1 MSEEELVKFCEELF
15 DAVDED
21 GSGAIDLEEYKRF
34 AQMINKSESD
44 ALKEWQGMNLN
55 EDAELTKEALMAY
68 LRSQQATKT
77 AAGDALINVEPVE
90 EPVEVAQV
98 VKVEQIYNL
107 EEEKAESKQKV

>member
-44 ALKEWQGMNLN
+44 AIKEWQGMNLN
-55 EDAELTKEALMAY
+55 EDAELTREALMAY

-77 AAGDALINVEPVE
+77 AAGDALINV
-90 EPVEVAQV
+90 
-98 VKVEQIYNL
+98 
-107 EEEKAESKQKV
+107 